1 MVSIKARGLSTRP
14 LPSVV
19 LFLGYLLAFCTL
31 AACLAYWA
39 MQIFA
44 PSAPVAS
51 SGVVAEKSSSLDLSA
66 ASSLFGNTNKTTAAT
81 PAQTN
86 SNIQIVGLMAS
97 RQGFRANA
105 ILAID
110 SRSPQAFAV
119 GDSLGNNTRLSEV
132 NSDGIVITKDGVRSK
147 VPLAQRATVASLSA
161 QGDAASQKPT
171 GSADASQ
178 PRSTI
183 AKVPGSSANFAGTI
197 PPTPSSPTAPISP
210 PVMNATMPAVP
221 PPTMNPPGGPANGN
235 PEQTQNSNQP
245 RLK

>member
-19 LFLGYLLAFCTL
+19 LLLGYLLAFCTL

-66 ASSLFGNTNKTTAAT
+66 ASSLFGNTNKTTAAAPT
-81 PAQTN
+81 QAN

-105 ILAID
+105 ILTID

-132 NSDGIVITKDGVRSK
+132 NNDGIVITKDGVRSK

-161 QGDAASQKPT
+161 LGDAASQKPA
-171 GSADASQ
+171 GNSDPSQ
-178 PRSTI
+178 PRSSI

-197 PPTPSSPTAPISP
+197 PPAPNAPITP
-210 PVMNATMPAVP
+210 PAMNMPIPAVP

-235 PEQTQNSNQP
+235 PEQSQTANQP
-245 RLK
+245 KLK